1 MIKKD
6 IRTKSSSTISEIV
19 KRSATLLGASSA
31 TVRAAL
37 AAIRAVASSALSGE
51 DTALAS
57 IMGKLVHCTGKAEEG
72 DVILETLDIIGLT
85 SCVAFGVI
93 SSCCSCLPSLRRH
106 LGSRIIPSI
115 QSIVDL
121 TLHLASLPTSSPPI
135 TKQAL
140 LTLTSV
146 IETVPTFVSS
156 KQLSEILRHSIALRA
171 RDEQVSNSVLSV
183 VAKRIGTK
191 ALLPVVMDLFATAQ
205 KGDATEMEAYF
216 HLVRLAL
223 RNTDRATI
231 PSLIKPV
238 FAFFLDVFDLRHRLQ
253 KQAMDAIVSDNS
265 SFPIITKRLRAVGME
280 NRLLCCLGLTL
291 QVVNRI
297 EESAI
302 GSFLELVTKLN
313 EGTFKPLFIRLYDWA
328 VIDLSEG
335 KSEWALGPFVLSKLS
350 DQP

>member
-1 MIKKD
+1 MMIQNAVMALNTLVARLPLIKKD
-6 IRTKSSSTISEIV
+6 VRTKSSNTISEIV
-19 KRSATLLGASSA
+19 KRSATLLGASTA

-37 AAIRAVASSALSGE
+37 GAIRAVASSALSGE

-57 IMGKLVHCTGKAEEG
+57 IMGKLVQCASQTEEG
-72 DVILETLDIIGLT
+72 GVVLETLEIIGLT

-93 SSCCSCLPSLRRH
+93 SSCCFRLPSLRRH

-121 TLHLASLPTSSPPI
+121 TLHLASFPASSPPI

-146 IETVPTFVSS
+146 IETVPTFISS
-156 KQLSEILRHSIALRA
+156 KQLSSILRHSIGLRA
-171 RDEQVSNSVLSV
+171 RDEQGSNSVLSV
-183 VAKRIGTK
+183 VAKKIGTK

-223 RNTDRATI
+223 RNADRATI

-253 KQAMDAIVSDNS
+253 KQAMDANVSDNNS
-265 SFPIITKRLRAVGME
+265 IT
-280 NRLLCCLGLTL
+280 
-291 QVVNRI
+291 
-297 EESAI
+297 
-302 GSFLELVTKLN
+302 LVTKLW
-313 EGTFKPLFIRLYDWA
+313 D
-328 VIDLSEG
+328 G
-335 KSEWALGPFVLSKLS
+335 KLVVCW
-350 DQP
+350 D